1 MLHKI
6 KKKIPIVPSQLKFH
20 KFQSLELE
28 KTEAQK
34 RARDSKKKQ
43 KKSKIFFSYKVISKE
58 SQKFYLNAWKS
69 K

>member
-1 MLHKI
+1 M
-6 KKKIPIVPSQLKFH
+6 PSQLKFH

-34 RARDSKKKQ
+34 RANSGIVKKKQ